1 AYLFVTSD
9 IRTPVRTVPAGTPN
23 PVVRISALEIAARNP
38 PGTTIG
44 VDERVITGDSLI
56 ANPKPVTTLGVDGWL
71 SVPVAFTPQAGK
83 TYYIEVTANA
93 FNGDKVS
100 RLLTLIAR

>member
-1 AYLFVTSD
+1 M
-9 IRTPVRTVPAGTPN
+9 TVPAGKAN

-38 PGTTIG
+38 AGATIG
-44 VDERVITGDSLI
+44 VDERVITGDSLV
-56 ANPKPVTTLGVDGWL
+56 ANPKPVTTLGLDGWL
-71 SVPVAFTPQAGK
+71 SVPVMFTPQKGK

-100 RLLTLIAR
+100 RILTLVAR